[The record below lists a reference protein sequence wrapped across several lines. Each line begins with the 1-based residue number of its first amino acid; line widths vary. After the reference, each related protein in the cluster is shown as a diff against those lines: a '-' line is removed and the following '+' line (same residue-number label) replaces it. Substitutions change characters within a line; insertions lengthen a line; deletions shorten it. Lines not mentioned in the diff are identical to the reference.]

1 MEQYTDYIGYIASG
15 VVLLSFLMR
24 KMIFL
29 RIVNTIGCV
38 FFIVYGILLG
48 EAPIIITNAAIVL
61 INIYYLS
68 RTSKEAK
75 RD

>member
-24 KMIFL
+24 KMLFL
-29 RIVNTIGCV
+29 RIVNTIGCI

-48 EAPIIITNAAIVL
+48 QAPIIITNAAIVL

-68 RTSKEAK
+68 KSNKES
-75 RD
+75 

>member
-1 MEQYTDYIGYIASG
+1 MEELTDYIGYIASG

-24 KMIFL
+24 KMLFL

-48 EAPIIITNAAIVL
+48 QAPIIITNAAIVL

-68 RTSKEAK
+68 KSNKES
-75 RD
+75 

>member
-1 MEQYTDYIGYIASG
+1 
-15 VVLLSFLMR
+15 MR
-24 KMIFL
+24 KMLFL

-48 EAPIIITNAAIVL
+48 QAPIIITNAAIVL

-68 RTSKEAK
+68 KSKKES
-75 RD
+75 

>member
-24 KMIFL
+24 KMLFL

-48 EAPIIITNAAIVL
+48 QAPIIITNAAIVL

-68 RTSKEAK
+68 KSNKES
-75 RD
+75 

>member
-24 KMIFL
+24 KMLFL

-48 EAPIIITNAAIVL
+48 QAPIIITNAAIVL

-68 RTSKEAK
+68 KSKKES
-75 RD
+75 

>member
-1 MEQYTDYIGYIASG
+1 MEELTDYIGYIASG

-68 RTSKEAK
+68 KSNKES
-75 RD
+75 

>member
-1 MEQYTDYIGYIASG
+1 MEQYTDYIGYIASS

>member
-1 MEQYTDYIGYIASG
+1 MEELTDYIGYIASG
-15 VVLLSFLMR
+15 FVLLSFLMR

-48 EAPIIITNAAIVL
+48 SIPVVVTNAAIVL

-75 RD
+75 KD